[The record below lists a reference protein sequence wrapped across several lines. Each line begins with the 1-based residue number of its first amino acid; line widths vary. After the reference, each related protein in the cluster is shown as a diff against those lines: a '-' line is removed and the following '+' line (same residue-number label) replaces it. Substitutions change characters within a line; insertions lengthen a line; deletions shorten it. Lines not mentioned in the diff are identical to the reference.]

1 MKKIRKMTTDLSGLN
16 FQGMRMD
23 NSDLSRG
30 KLIKTD
36 LTNAILWNSKINDAD
51 LRQAVLYGADMRDC
65 SFVRSDFREANLES
79 ANLVQAN
86 VNRADFSHANL
97 ANSNLSSANLRHC
110 KLQGANFS
118 GVDLTNADLEFATGY
133 TAAQLGEA
141 RSLHQTTGISHRVA
155 NELFTNQPELF
166 ETPSWLTNA
175 DSTPAS
181 WKKPINPVLGTI
193 KAVFSLTKSKGESP

>member
-1 MKKIRKMTTDLSGLN
+1 MKKIRKMETDLSGLN

-36 LTNAILWNSKINDAD
+36 LSNAILWNSKVNDAD
-51 LRQAVLYGADMRDC
+51 LRQAVLHGADMRDG
-65 SFVRSDFREANLES
+65 SFVRSDFREANLEG

-86 VNRADFSHANL
+86 VNRADFTQANL

-141 RSLHQTTGISHRVA
+141 LSLHQTTGISHRVVD
-155 NELFTNQPELF
+155 ELLTKRPKLF
-166 ETPSWLTNA
+166 ETPPWFVHKG
-175 DSTPAS
+175 STPTVEES
-181 WKKPINPVLGTI
+181 QGNVVLRTL
-193 KAVFSLTKSKGESP
+193 KAMFSLTKSKGE